1 MLDSTGTPKVH
12 VEGHRTK
19 SAIPDSLTAIPNGIM
34 PYSLFAAM
42 ALKEDSRS
50 AI

>member
-12 VEGHRTK
+12 VGGYRTK
-19 SAIPDSLTAIPNGIM
+19 PAVPDSPTAIPNGIM
-34 PYSLFAAM
+34 PYSLSAGP
-42 ALKEDSRS
+42 ALKEGSHS

>member
-12 VEGHRTK
+12 VEGYRTK
-19 SAIPDSLTAIPNGIM
+19 PAIPDSLTAIPNGIM
-34 PYSLFAAM
+34 PYPLFAAM